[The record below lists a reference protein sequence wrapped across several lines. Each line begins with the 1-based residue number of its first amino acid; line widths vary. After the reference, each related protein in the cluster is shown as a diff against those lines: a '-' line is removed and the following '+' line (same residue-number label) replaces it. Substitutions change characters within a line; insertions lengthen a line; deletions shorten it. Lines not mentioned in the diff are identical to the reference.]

1 LLLWQ
6 ATSLWTLLASS
17 QNGGGNGVLYVCGD
31 AKHMAKDV
39 HRTLH
44 QIVQQQECVGTAEA
58 EELIKQLQ
66 SEGRYHRDVW

>member
-1 LLLWQ
+1 
-6 ATSLWTLLASS
+6 
-17 QNGGGNGVLYVCGD
+17 VCGD

-44 QIVQQQECVGTAEA
+44 QIVQQQECVGAAEA